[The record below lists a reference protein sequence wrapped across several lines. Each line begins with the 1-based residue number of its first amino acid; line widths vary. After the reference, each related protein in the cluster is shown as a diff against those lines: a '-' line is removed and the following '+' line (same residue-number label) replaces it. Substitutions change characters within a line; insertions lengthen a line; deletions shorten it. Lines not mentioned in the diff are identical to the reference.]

1 MAPNIQISKYMK
13 KSILIAGLTILF
25 FLVSCKQESVKLTS
39 DDPVE
44 QVIQLAEGVEQF
56 GDTWNKEQWEDA
68 VDKLEKAIERIS
80 DSDED
85 YNDNQDFREATSKII
100 KAEKPYEL
108 KFRIMKIFTKKAVEK
123 MGNDSE
129 KYNEEMDEEMDED

>member
-1 MAPNIQISKYMK
+1 MK
-13 KSILIAGLTILF
+13 KILLIAGLSILF

-56 GDTWNKEQWEDA
+56 GDTWTDEQWEDA

-80 DSDED
+80 NSDED

-100 KAEKPYEL
+100 KAEKPYGL

-123 MGNDSE
+123 MENDSE
-129 KYNEEMDEEMDED
+129 DYDAEFDED